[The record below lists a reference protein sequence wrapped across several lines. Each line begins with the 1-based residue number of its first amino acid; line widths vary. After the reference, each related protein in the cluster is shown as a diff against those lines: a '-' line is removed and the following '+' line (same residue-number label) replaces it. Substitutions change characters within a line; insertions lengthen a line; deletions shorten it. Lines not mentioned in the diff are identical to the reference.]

1 MLLIIAVVLLYIAM
15 TYGSIYRYID
25 HGSTTTTKGKKVCS
39 FMEDLPSQ
47 GREREGGREEGR
59 EGGREKE
66 REGRRVRE

>member
-47 GREREGGREEGR
+47 GREREGVREGGR
-59 EGGREKE
+59 EGGRG
-66 REGRRVRE
+66 RE